1 MDHSDHELDAALGTI
16 LRLMDENGAS
26 ATDPGKTLAAAN
38 ATIQTSR
45 AEGLTDQ
52 SLPHDVELLLIVG
65 SWCGNRGVSMD
76 HMRKVGELLKDG
88 DPPQAPE

>member
-1 MDHSDHELDAALGTI
+1 MDRSDHEVEAALETT

-26 ATDPGKTLAAAN
+26 AKDPGKTLAAAT

-45 AEGLTDQ
+45 AKGLTDQ

-76 HMRKVGELLKDG
+76 RMRKVGELLQDSG
-88 DPPQAPE
+88 A